1 MKKSTK
7 KELVEINRFRSL
19 FPKEI
24 KVRIIPCEDGSR
36 VSYTIRISEF
46 PNAITE
52 AENLDDLITMASDC
66 VATVL
71 RVPKKYLPFMP
82 RYLPSME
89 IAQYMNAFP
98 RLKIVRSGELSIKES
113 CG

>member
-1 MKKSTK
+1 M
-7 KELVEINRFRSL
+7 V
-19 FPKEI
+19 
-24 KVRIIPCEDGSR
+24 
-36 VSYTIRISEF
+36 
-46 PNAITE
+46 
-52 AENLDDLITMASDC
+52 SDC